1 MGDRAAVHGHGV
13 LGNVALQDHDA
24 HPRPLRVLHGLPE
37 LPVRGVVGDKPF
49 HSLHLDDH
57 NKISFVSFLHAFLQS
72 PDVFEAAL
80 GGGVGEHAY
89 PVFFQR
95 DPLHL
100 GEYLSTIG
108 FNVEVEAGVPVDL
121 FRVYLRAGSEAA

>member
-72 PDVFEAAL
+72 LDVLEAAL

-89 PVFFQR
+89 PVFFQGHSF
-95 DPLHL
+95 DFC
-100 GEYLSTIG
+100 EYLSTIG

-121 FRVYLRAGSEAA
+121 LWVYAGVGSEAA